1 MNKSCISVLCL
12 ASLMLFSGCDESK
25 QNPNVM
31 FSEKHQD
38 PIQELEKHS
47 KKVDH
52 SQFAYKQTF
61 YVPIYSDIYTDRDN
75 RKVLLAATLSVRNT
89 TLKKSLYINKI
100 DYYSTDGELVKS
112 YLKEPIELPA
122 MATLNYIVEKEEDKG
137 GSGAKFII
145 EVEGIDETV
154 KPVIEA
160 VMIGN
165 FSNKGFAFST
175 QGTPVL

>member
-1 MNKSCISVLCL
+1 M
-12 ASLMLFSGCDESK
+12 
-25 QNPNVM
+25 
-31 FSEKHQD
+31 
-38 PIQELEKHS
+38 
-47 KKVDH
+47 
-52 SQFAYKQTF
+52 
-61 YVPIYSDIYTDRDN
+61 
-75 RKVLLAATLSVRNT
+75 
-89 TLKKSLYINKI
+89 
-100 DYYSTDGELVKS
+100 DYYSTDGDLVKS
-112 YLKEPIELPA
+112 YLTETIELPA

-145 EVEGIDETV
+145 EVEGVDETV

>member
-1 MNKSCISVLCL
+1 MNKCCISVLCL

-52 SQFAYKQTF
+52 SKFGYKQTF

-75 RKVLLAATLSVRNT
+75 RKVLLSATMN
-89 TLKKSLYINKI
+89 YPP
-100 DYYSTDGELVKS
+100 
-112 YLKEPIELPA
+112 PIE
-122 MATLNYIVEKEEDKG
+122 VG
-137 GSGAKFII
+137 VS
-145 EVEGIDETV
+145 
-154 KPVIEA
+154 
-160 VMIGN
+160 
-165 FSNKGFAFST
+165 
-175 QGTPVL
+175 

>member
-1 MNKSCISVLCL
+1 MNKCCISVLCI

-52 SQFAYKQTF
+52 SQFGYKQTF

-75 RKVLLAATLSVRNT
+75 RKVLLSATLSVRNT
-89 TLKKSLYINKI
+89 TIKKSLYINKI
-100 DYYSTDGELVKS
+100 DYYSTDGDLVKS
-112 YLKEPIELPA
+112 YLTETIELPA

-145 EVEGIDETV
+145 EVEGVDETV